1 MNKKTMKSGLLVV
14 IALTI
19 LLCFASCSS
28 QEKTA
33 KKSVPDKEEASR
45 VSMVASGDIMYHNPI
60 LYSAE
65 TEDGNYD
72 FICNFEK
79 IKPLISK
86 VDLAIG
92 DFEGCIHPDRPYSG
106 YPMFNAPPQ
115 VVEAIKGAGYDVM
128 DLAHNHILDMGLE
141 GAFTTKE
148 AFESVG
154 IDTIGIKDKADSP
167 VLVKKVNGI
176 KIAII
181 GLCYGYNGMEN
192 TISSK
197 DYNAHMED
205 LDMDKVKKRIEE
217 AEKKADITVI
227 MPQCGNEYF
236 TEPTE
241 EQKEKYRKM
250 VDMGADI
257 IFGGHP
263 HVPEPCEIIEK
274 DGEDKFIIYSMG
286 NLLSNQRIETMSG
299 VLNSQWTER
308 GVIMQ
313 VDIEK
318 KDGKT
323 VITGLTPHPTWVQI
337 ENGKYQVLLTEE
349 YMPGGKYEG
358 TLNAAE
364 TERVQNTYTQV
375 MELMNIDSDLLKP
388 AVK

>member
-1 MNKKTMKSGLLVV
+1 
-14 IALTI
+14 
-19 LLCFASCSS
+19 
-28 QEKTA
+28 
-33 KKSVPDKEEASR
+33 
-45 VSMVASGDIMYHNPI
+45 
-60 LYSAE
+60 
-65 TEDGNYD
+65 
-72 FICNFEK
+72 
-79 IKPLISK
+79 
-86 VDLAIG
+86 
-92 DFEGCIHPDRPYSG
+92 
-106 YPMFNAPPQ
+106 
-115 VVEAIKGAGYDVM
+115 
-128 DLAHNHILDMGLE
+128 
-141 GAFTTKE
+141 
-148 AFESVG
+148 
-154 IDTIGIKDKADSP
+154 
-167 VLVKKVNGI
+167 
-176 KIAII
+176 
-181 GLCYGYNGMEN
+181 
-192 TISSK
+192 
-197 DYNAHMED
+197 
-205 LDMDKVKKRIEE
+205 
-217 AEKKADITVI
+217 
-227 MPQCGNEYF
+227 
-236 TEPTE
+236 
-241 EQKEKYRKM
+241 
-250 VDMGADI
+250 MGADI